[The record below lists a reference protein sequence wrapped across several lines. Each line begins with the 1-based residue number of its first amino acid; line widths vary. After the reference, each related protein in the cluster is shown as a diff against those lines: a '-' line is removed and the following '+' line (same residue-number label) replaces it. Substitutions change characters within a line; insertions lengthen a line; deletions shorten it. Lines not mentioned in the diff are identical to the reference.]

1 MREPNLILVGLVAM
15 CVVSA
20 AALARL
26 IGVVKIFRR
35 QRGYYSA
42 VENAGSSSINTS
54 TNGSSLSP
62 ANAWSQDG
70 VPASHLLLPSLVFHV
85 LVFLCLAV
93 EIPVYAFRLAST
105 LHPFDD
111 GEDFYGVGRPLYALH
126 LSSYLLLFWGSCV
139 IVTLWSDVAVF
150 EPTVWTVL
158 VNR

>member
-1 MREPNLILVGLVAM
+1 MREPDLILVGLVAM
-15 CVVSA
+15 CIVSA

-42 VENAGSSSINTS
+42 VERTGSSAAS
-54 TNGSSLSP
+54 TNGRSPSP
-62 ANAWSQDG
+62 ATAWSQDG
-70 VPASHLLLPSLVFHV
+70 VLASHLLLPSLVFHV

-93 EIPVYAFRLAST
+93 EIPVYAFRFASA
-105 LHPFDD
+105 LHQFDD

-126 LSSYLLLFWGSCV
+126 LLSYLLLFWGSCV

>member
-1 MREPNLILVGLVAM
+1 MREPNLILVGLLAM

-26 IGVVKIFRR
+26 LAVVKIFRR

-42 VENAGSSSINTS
+42 VENIGAS
-54 TNGSSLSP
+54 TNGSSPSL
-62 ANAWSQDG
+62 ANTWSADG
-70 VPASHLLLPSLVFHV
+70 VPASHLLLPSLAFHV
-85 LVFLCLAV
+85 LIFLCVAV
-93 EIPVYAFRLAST
+93 EIPVYAFRFASS
-105 LHPFDD
+105 LHTFDD
-111 GEDFYGVGRPLYALH
+111 GEGFYGEGRPLYALH
-126 LSSYLLLFWGSCV
+126 LSSYLLLFLGSCV

>member
-1 MREPNLILVGLVAM
+1 MREPNLILVGLLAM

-26 IGVVKIFRR
+26 IAVVKIFRR

-42 VENAGSSSINTS
+42 VENIAGTG
-54 TNGSSLSP
+54 TNGSSPSP
-62 ANAWSQDG
+62 ANTWSADG

-93 EIPVYAFRLAST
+93 EIPVYAFRFASS
-105 LHPFDD
+105 LQPFDD
-111 GEDFYGVGRPLYALH
+111 GEDFYGEGRPLYALH